1 MSLDLSGLLPR
12 FQQIGAFDELVAR
25 AASRSTGFGLE
36 PMPRA
41 ARPAVVAALTQAL
54 DRPLLLL
61 VARSDRLL
69 TLSEELAAWAPSL
82 PIRAI
87 PEPNPL
93 PYEWASWGPRTR
105 RQRAAVLADW
115 TRGQQPGAPPETQLA
130 AGITLLTARG
140 AMTRTLSR
148 RAFLAN
154 SRWLPVGGQRRI
166 DQLLA
171 HLVDVGYTH
180 SSVVA
185 ELGHFSRRGGIL
197 DVWPPDYDQPVRLEF
212 FGDEIETLRTFD
224 PASQRSGRRLQGLR
238 LTPAREGLPK
248 LFDPSWRSWLPAEA
262 DGQPGAPAEEQ
273 YLECFL
279 QWMETEPTSLLDYLP
294 SHAVTL
300 LDDLEAFEL
309 AINEFEEQAVGLRR
323 DQEKSGGLPPEAP
336 IPYLT
341 LPELG
346 DRLRERGTVDLGM
359 TSLAPDA
366 PAGIGEFF
374 QPGPRFGG
382 QLRPV
387 LTHLAARQRA
397 HEPVVIVTRQASRL
411 AELWNESGSS
421 VEVRSQLPAWLTPGQ
436 LVFLQGALT
445 EGWSLT
451 DPAGGRLHLL
461 TDAELFGWARPQP
474 RRRRRQRAEAPEASY
489 ADLFPGDLIVHIDY
503 GIGRFAEL
511 VERTLDGLLREYLLV
526 EYAGNT
532 QVYVPVYQADRVTK
546 YVGVDGNQPELSR
559 LGTAEWE
566 RIRSKAQE
574 SAEETAREL
583 LELYA
588 KRMTVDGHA
597 YSPDTIWQRELEA
610 SFPYVETD
618 DQLAAI
624 QAVKSDMQAGRP
636 MDRLICG
643 DVGYGKTEVALRAAF
658 KAVMDNR
665 QVALLVPTT
674 ILAQQHF
681 HTFRQRLAAYPVQVE
696 MLSRFR
702 TPAETKRILTRLGQ
716 ADIDIV
722 IGTHRLLQPDVSFR
736 NLGLLIIDE
745 EQRFGVTHKEYLK
758 QMRTEVDVLTL
769 TATPIPRTLYMALT
783 GVRDIST
790 IDTPPEE
797 RLPVITHVG
806 RYDPRIVRQA
816 VLREI
821 DRGGQVFFV
830 HNRVQ
835 TIDRVGQ
842 RLERLVPEARI
853 TIAHGQMPERQ
864 LSSVM
869 DRFSLGE
876 IDVLVSTSIIES
888 GLDIPNANTLIV
900 DRADMFGLAQLYQL
914 RGRVG
919 RASVRGYAYFFR
931 EAQRQTT
938 EEALQRLEVIAE
950 HTQLG
955 SGYSIALRD
964 LELRGAGDILGT
976 RQHGQIASVG
986 FHLYTRLLNT
996 AVRRLRQVHD
1006 GRMPP
1011 SLPADGGLPLNVA
1024 VELPLPSAL
1033 PPDYIEDRDLRL
1045 QLYRRMAELR
1055 SLDLV
1060 DALQDELADR
1070 FGPPPTEVDNLLY
1083 QLRVKV
1089 LAARALVQ
1097 AVTAENGQILLA
1109 FEHWEEDR
1117 PLLEAPDL
1125 RYSRRGLWLIRDEDR
1140 PWTDRLLAI
1149 LEALGKIRAGQQP
1162 TPEAATR

>member
-12 FQQIGAFDELVAR
+12 LTQLTTFDELVAR
-25 AASRSTGFGLE
+25 TGEQTSTERKE

-41 ARPAVVAALTQAL
+41 ARPWLVAGLARRL
-54 DRPLLLL
+54 DRPILLL

-69 TLSEELAAWAPSL
+69 TLSEELSAWEPNL
-82 PIRAI
+82 TVRAV

-93 PYEWASWGPRTR
+93 PYETSPWGPRTL
-105 RQRAAVLADW
+105 RQRAALLADW
-115 TRGQQPGAPPETQLA
+115 TAGQQPGGPDPARLSPSV
-130 AGITLLTARG
+130 TLVSARG
-140 AMTRTLSR
+140 VMTRTVGPR
-148 RAFLAN
+148 TFLAN
-154 SRWLPVGGQRRI
+154 SRWLPAGGHRRL

-171 HLVDVGYTH
+171 HLAEIGYAH
-180 SSVVA
+180 SSIVA
-185 ELGHFSRRGGIL
+185 EPGQFSRRGGIL
-197 DVWPPDYDQPVRLEF
+197 DIWPPLCEQPARLEF
-212 FGDEIETLRTFD
+212 FGDEIETLRAFD
-224 PASQRSGRRLQGLR
+224 PASQRSGERLDGIR

-248 LFDPSWRSWLPAEA
+248 SFDPAWRRWLPAEA
-262 DGQPGAPAEEQ
+262 GDEVSTTPEEHL
-273 YLECFL
+273 LESFL
-279 QWMETEPTSLLDYLP
+279 SWMEPEPASLLDYLP
-294 SHAVTL
+294 AGALAVV
-300 LDDLEAFEL
+300 DDRDALEL
-309 AINEFEEQAVGLRR
+309 AINELEEQAVGLRQ
-323 DQEKSGGLPPEAP
+323 DQISAGLLPAEAP

-341 LPELG
+341 LGEIG
-346 DRLRERGTVDLGM
+346 DRLRERGAIDLGM
-359 TSLAPDA
+359 TSLSPGVEG
-366 PAGIGEFF
+366 GIGDLF

-382 QLRPV
+382 QLRPL
-387 LTHLAARQRA
+387 LTHLASRQRA
-397 HEPVVIVTRQASRL
+397 HEPVVVVTRQASRL
-411 AELWNESGSS
+411 AELWNERGSS
-421 VEVRSQLPAWLTPGQ
+421 VEVRTQLPANMTPGQ
-436 LVFLQGALT
+436 LVFLQGALG
-445 EGWSLT
+445 EGWTLT
-451 DPAGGRLHLL
+451 DPANGRLHLL

-474 RRRRRQRAEAPEASY
+474 RRRRRQRAEVPEASY
-489 ADLFPGDLIVHIDY
+489 ADLFPGDLIVHMDY
-503 GIGRFAEL
+503 GIGRFAGL

-546 YVGVDGNQPELSR
+546 YVGVDGAAPDLSR
-559 LGTAEWE
+559 LGTAEWD
-566 RIRSKAQE
+566 RVRSKAQQ
-574 SAEETAREL
+574 SAEDTAREL
-583 LELYA
+583 LDLYA
-588 KRMTVDGHA
+588 KRMLVEGHT
-597 YSPDTIWQRELEA
+597 YSPDTVWQKELEA

-618 DQLAAI
+618 DQMAAI
-624 QAVKSDMQAGRP
+624 DAVKSDMQARRP

-702 TPAETKRILTRLGQ
+702 TPAETADILARLSTGE
-716 ADIDIV
+716 IDIV
-722 IGTHRLLQPDVSFR
+722 IGTHRLLQPDVNFR
-736 NLGLLIIDE
+736 HLGLLIIDE
-745 EQRFGVTHKEYLK
+745 EQRFGVTHKEFLK

-806 RYDPRIVRQA
+806 RYDPRLVRQA
-816 VLREI
+816 ILREI

-835 TIDRVGQ
+835 TIDRVRDLLG
-842 RLERLVPEARI
+842 RLVPEARLVV
-853 TIAHGQMPERQ
+853 AHGQMPERQ

-869 DRFSLGE
+869 DRFSLGDV
-876 IDVLVSTSIIES
+876 DVLVSTSIIES

-919 RASVRGYAYFFR
+919 RASVRAYAYFFR

-976 RQHGQIASVG
+976 RQHGQIAAVG

-996 AVRRLRQVHD
+996 AVRRLRQVHE
-1006 GRMPP
+1006 GLMPQAVP
-1011 SLPADGGLPLNVA
+1011 EDGGLPLDVA

-1033 PPDYIEDRDLRL
+1033 PPDYVEDRGLRL
-1045 QLYRRMAELR
+1045 QLYRRMAELK

-1060 DALQDELADR
+1060 AALREELADR
-1070 FGPPPTEVDNLLY
+1070 FGPPPPEVDNLLY

-1089 LAARALVQ
+1089 LAARAQVQ

-1109 FEHWEEDR
+1109 FEREDNA
-1117 PLLEAPDL
+1117 PALLEAGDV
-1125 RYSRRGLWLIRDEDR
+1125 RYSRRGLWLERQEDGA
-1140 PWTDRLLAI
+1140 WTQRLVEV
-1149 LEALGKIRAGQQP
+1149 LEALARARASEGQLELSR
-1162 TPEAATR
+1162 TS